1 LKVTKSKK
9 QVYSNIVSN
18 TSLFD
23 KFYDIIAVL
32 DSDSKVIYANK
43 AFASFAAID
52 KKSFVESKTLSQCMQ
67 IQDEESQALD
77 PIAQCL
83 EAKKSIGL
91 REVKAVLKNGEEC
104 SMQLGVKPLYE
115 SEESETIMGFLVNIE
130 DKSLEYNL
138 HIKYRETIEKIEE
151 DFNESVKI
159 FANITDMIDHKS
171 DLSVKMSSLALKIAK
186 HLNLKEKECR
196 EISVAARLRNIGT
209 LGMNPEML
217 EKSIKVMSKLEKDEY
232 EKFPILGP
240 LIFEGIPAFEN
251 ICSYVQSHQEHVD
264 GKGFPLGLEGDAIP
278 IGGNIICLVND
289 FYNKSGSDEDQNS
302 VRKRVEDIQKYQ
314 DIKYHPI
321 IVDAFLGVISDKSIF
336 KQKMERKDIGIEE
349 LKTGMLLA
357 KNLFSSKGILLLQ
370 ADERISVSA
379 LKRIHRFHENDP
391 ITQKVQIYQAV
402 DTAILSKRIKESGYK
417 EETKKILVVDDTQDL
432 NMLICMMVNRNARY
446 TAEGVFDGKSA
457 LEKISKHKYDLY
469 LLDIMMPG
477 MSGIE
482 LLDQIRKS
490 GDKTPAIMCTA
501 KSDQTDVV
509 EAFKTGADDYFI
521 KPVIQETLIKGLDKV
536 LDYQESADGAI
547 PDFKAYR
554 SKQMLEV
561 LKVAAP
567 EALLKN
573 DSSVSDFE
581 IQYKYTSDT
590 KAKPQ
595 FADAYKISKVGF
607 LMQAKADVDTSEKIV
622 FSLVQKSLKKV
633 LLVGMASIASEGEK
647 EFSYNVEFINVR
659 KR

>member
-1 LKVTKSKK
+1 MKVSKSKK
-9 QVYSNIVSN
+9 QVYSSIVSN

-23 KFYDIIAVL
+23 KFYDIIVVL
-32 DSDSKVIYANK
+32 DSDSKIIYGNK
-43 AFASFAAID
+43 AFSAFINLD
-52 KKSFVESKTLSQCMQ
+52 KKSFVENKTLLQCMQ
-67 IQDEESQALD
+67 IQNEESKPID
-77 PIAQCL
+77 PMAQCM
-83 EAKKSIGL
+83 ESKKSIGL
-91 REVKAVLKNGEEC
+91 REVKAILNNNEEC
-104 SMQLGVKPLYE
+104 SLQLGIKPLFE
-115 SEESETIMGFLVNIE
+115 TEESETIKGFLVNIE

-138 HIKYRETIEKIEE
+138 HVKYRKTIEKIEE

-186 HLNLKEKECR
+186 HLNLKEKDCR

-217 EKSIKVMSKLEKDEY
+217 EKNINAMSKLEKNEY

-251 ICSYVQSHQEHVD
+251 ICSYVQTHQEHVD
-264 GKGFPLGLEGDAIP
+264 GKGFPLGLEGEDIP
-278 IGGNIICLVND
+278 LGGNIICLVND
-289 FYNKSGSDEDQNS
+289 FYNLEGSDDDQNS
-302 VRKRVEDIQKYQ
+302 IRKKVENIQKYQ
-314 DIKYHPI
+314 DIKYHAI
-321 IVDAFLGVISDKSIF
+321 IIDAFLGVISDKSIF
-336 KQKMERKDIGIEE
+336 KQKMERKNIGIEE

-357 KNLFSSKGILLLQ
+357 ENLFSSKGILLLQ

-379 LKRIHRFHENDP
+379 LRRIHRFHENDP

-402 DTAILSKRIKESGYK
+402 DTAILSKRIVENKK
-417 EETKKILVVDDTQDL
+417 IVKKILVVDDTQDL
-432 NMLICMMVNRNARY
+432 NMLICMMINRNAHY
-446 TAEGVFDGKSA
+446 TAEGVHDGKNA
-457 LEKISKHKYDLY
+457 LEKISKNKYDLY

-482 LLDQIRKS
+482 LLDKIRKS
-490 GDKTPAIMCTA
+490 GDKTPVIMCTA
-501 KSDQTDVV
+501 KSGQADVV
-509 EAFKTGADDYFI
+509 EAFKTGADDYLI
-521 KPVIQETLIKGLDKV
+521 KPVVQETLLKGLGKV
-536 LDYQESADGAI
+536 LDYQQSSEGLV

-561 LKVAAP
+561 LKTAAP

-573 DSSVSDFE
+573 ESSISDFE

-590 KAKPQ
+590 KAKAQ
-595 FADAYKISKVGF
+595 FADAHKISKIGF
-607 LMQAKADVDTSEKIV
+607 LMQAKSEIKCSEKIV
-622 FSLVQKSLKKV
+622 FSLIQKSLKKV
-633 LLVGMASIASEGEK
+633 LLVGMANIVSEGEK
-647 EFSYNVEFINVR
+647 EFSYNIEFINVR